1 METDRPSEKGF
12 QTACYRIVTDRLIST
27 ILNRNKLTMIKT
39 KRNAE
44 ALLLRMMLYKII
56 CWQQMQRH
64 QQQFR
69 QQMQQPPW
77 LMWEDR
83 QVPQPKPQGV
93 QVDAKQPYVQEANA
107 LTQLG
112 LLSQGGSHSSVSDAV
127 QSTPQPSSQ
136 VPHTQ
141 TTSASPTPFPS
152 QVLEVPDSSQ
162 VSFSGVSDS
171 FSVATDVSQVS
182 QSQQNTQVS
191 PVSADSSGN
200 GSVMAFFPM

>member
-69 QQMQQPPW
+69 QQMQQPQQQMQQP
-77 LMWEDR
+77 LR
-83 QVPQPKPQGV
+83 Q
-93 QVDAKQPYVQEANA
+93 KQ
-107 LTQLG
+107 
-112 LLSQGGSHSSVSDAV
+112 HR
-127 QSTPQPSSQ
+127 
-136 VPHTQ
+136 
-141 TTSASPTPFPS
+141 
-152 QVLEVPDSSQ
+152 
-162 VSFSGVSDS
+162 
-171 FSVATDVSQVS
+171 
-182 QSQQNTQVS
+182 
-191 PVSADSSGN
+191 
-200 GSVMAFFPM
+200 